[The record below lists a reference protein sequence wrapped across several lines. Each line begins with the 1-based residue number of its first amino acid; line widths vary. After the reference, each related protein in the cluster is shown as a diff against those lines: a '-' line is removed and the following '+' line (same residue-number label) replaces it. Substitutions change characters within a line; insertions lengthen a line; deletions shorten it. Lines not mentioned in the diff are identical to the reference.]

1 MTLNLSIDFEMQ
13 SISGWGRTN
22 YSSARIFT
30 PNNIEEIKSLIEK
43 KINPLI
49 PRGLGRSY
57 GDPAQ
62 CDEGNV
68 IDTRNFNALNLDQ
81 ENGVLSCGG
90 GSKFS
95 EILKYIV
102 PRGFFLPVSPGTK
115 NITVGGAISSDIH
128 GKNHHCDGSFANH
141 VLQISLINGQGNLK
155 ILSPFDI
162 STAEAFWATTG
173 GMGLTGI
180 IVEAKFKLIPITSS
194 QMKVYTQKFND
205 LESLM
210 ESMIENDKYYRYSVA
225 WIDSLSKKG
234 RGIITKGDHAEF
246 DEISLKN
253 RNILKEPLK
262 YDESKTPNIPSFF
275 PNGILNN
282 LTVSLFNKAWFTKAT
297 NSLESEFQSISTF
310 FHPLDGL
317 QNWNRIY
324 GNNGFIQYQF
334 VVPYK
339 SSFLISKILDSLK
352 KLGAPSFLTVL
363 KRFGKGNEAPLS
375 FPIEGW
381 TLAVDIPAKISGLM
395 ETLNSLDELV
405 VNEGGRIYLAKDSRQ
420 SSNTF
425 KKSYLRYEEW
435 KSQKK
440 ILDPSNI
447 FVSDLSRRLDI

>member
-1 MTLNLSIDFEMQ
+1 LNLSIHIE
-13 SISGWGRTN
+13 SKSLSGWGRRN
-22 YSSARIFT
+22 YSTAKIYT
-30 PNNIEEIKSLIEK
+30 PKDIEQIKNLIDK

-49 PRGLGRSY
+49 SRGLGRSY

-62 CDEGNV
+62 CGGGHV
-68 IDTRNFNALNLDQ
+68 IDTRNLNTLHLDK
-81 ENGVLSCGG
+81 NSGVLLAGG
-90 GSKFS
+90 GAKFS

-115 NITVGGAISSDIH
+115 NITVGGAISSDVH

-141 VLQISLINGQGNLK
+141 VLQISLIDGQGNLR

-162 STAEAFWATTG
+162 TSSEAFWATTG
-173 GMGLTGI
+173 GMGLTGV
-180 IVEAKFKLIPITSS
+180 IVEAKFKLISITSS
-194 QMKVYTQKFND
+194 QIKVQTKKFNELD
-205 LESLM
+205 SLM
-210 ESMIENDKYYRYSVA
+210 ESMIENDNRHKYSVA

-234 RGIITKGDHAEF
+234 RGILTRGDHA
-246 DEISLKN
+246 DSNEINYSDRK
-253 RNILKEPLK
+253 IYKEPLK
-262 YDESKTPNIPSFF
+262 YDEEKTPNTPSFF

-282 LTVSLFNKAWFTKAT
+282 FTVSLFNKVWFAKSR
-297 NSLESEFQSISTF
+297 NSLESEFQSFSTF

-317 QNWNRIY
+317 KNWNRIY

-334 VVPYK
+334 VVPDK

-352 KLGAPSFLTVL
+352 KIGAPSFLTVL
-363 KRFGKGNEAPLS
+363 KRFGKANKGPLS

-381 TLAVDIPAKISGLM
+381 TLAVDIPAKVPRLLD
-395 ETLNSLDELV
+395 TLNCLDELV
-405 VNEGGRIYLAKDSRQ
+405 VNAGGRIYLAKDSRQ
-420 SSNTF
+420 SSKTF

-447 FVSDLSRRLDI
+447 FVSDLSRRLEI

>member
-1 MTLNLSIDFEMQ
+1 MNLSINVE
-13 SISGWGRTN
+13 SKSLSGWGRTN
-22 YSSARIFT
+22 YSTARIYT
-30 PNNIEEIKSLIEK
+30 PKDIEQIKNLIDR

-49 PRGLGRSY
+49 SRGLGRSY
-57 GDPAQ
+57 GDTAQ
-62 CDEGNV
+62 CGGGNV
-68 IDTRNFNALNLDQ
+68 IDTRNLNSLHLDQ
-81 ENGVLSCGG
+81 KSGVLLAGAG
-90 GSKFS
+90 AKFS

-115 NITVGGAISSDIH
+115 NITVGGAISSDVH

-141 VLQISLINGQGNLK
+141 VLQISLIDGQGNLR

-162 STAEAFWATTG
+162 TSSAAFWATTG
-173 GMGLTGI
+173 GMGLTGV
-180 IVEAKFKLIPITSS
+180 IVEAKFKLISITSS
-194 QMKVYTQKFND
+194 QVKVYTQKFND
-205 LESLM
+205 LDSLM
-210 ESMIENDKYYRYSVA
+210 NSMIENDNHHKYSVA
-225 WIDSLSKKG
+225 WIDSLSKEG
-234 RGIITKGDHAEF
+234 RGILTRGDHADF
-246 DEISLKN
+246 DEINNKG
-253 RNILKEPLK
+253 RNIYKEPLK
-262 YDESKTPNIPSFF
+262 YDVGKTPNTPSLF

-282 LTVSLFNKAWFTKAT
+282 FTVSLFNKIWFARST
-297 NSLESEFQSISTF
+297 NSLESEFQSINSF

-317 QNWNRIY
+317 KNWNRIY

-334 VVPYK
+334 VVPDK

-352 KLGAPSFLTVL
+352 KIGAPSFLTVL

-395 ETLNSLDELV
+395 DTLNSLDELV

-435 KSQKK
+435 KIQKK

-447 FVSDLSRRLDI
+447 FVSDLSRRLNI

>member
-1 MTLNLSIDFEMQ
+1 LNLSINVE
-13 SISGWGRTN
+13 SKSLSGWGRTN
-22 YSSARIFT
+22 YSTANIYT
-30 PNNIEEIKSLIEK
+30 PKDIEQIKNLIDK

-49 PRGLGRSY
+49 SRGLGRSY

-62 CDEGNV
+62 CGGGNV
-68 IDTRNFNALNLDQ
+68 IDTRNLNSLHLDKKS
-81 ENGVLSCGG
+81 GVLLAGAG
-90 GSKFS
+90 AKFN

-141 VLQISLINGQGNLK
+141 VLQISLIDGHGNLR

-162 STAEAFWATTG
+162 TSSAAFWATAG
-173 GMGLTGI
+173 GMGLTGV
-180 IVEAKFKLIPITSS
+180 IVEAKFKLISITSS
-194 QMKVYTQKFND
+194 QIKVYTQKFND
-205 LESLM
+205 LDSLM
-210 ESMIENDKYYRYSVA
+210 ESMIENDNNYKYSVA

-234 RGIITKGDHAEF
+234 RGILTRGDHAES
-246 DEISLKN
+246 DEIKYKG
-253 RNILKEPLK
+253 RNIYKEPLK
-262 YDESKTPNIPSFF
+262 YDEAKTPNTPSFF

-282 LTVSLFNKAWFTKAT
+282 FTVSLFNKVWFAKSK
-297 NSLESEFQSISTF
+297 NSLDSEFQSISTF
-310 FHPLDGL
+310 FYPLDGL
-317 QNWNRIY
+317 SNWNRIY

-334 VVPYK
+334 VVPDK

-352 KLGAPSFLTVL
+352 KIGAPSFLTVL
-363 KRFGKGNEAPLS
+363 KRFGKANEGPLS

-381 TLAVDIPAKISGLM
+381 TLAVDVPAKVSGLL
-395 ETLNSLDELV
+395 ETLNSLDKLV
-405 VNEGGRIYLAKDSRQ
+405 VNAGGRIYLAKDSRQ

-447 FVSDLSRRLDI
+447 FVSDLSRRLEI